1 MISARILKFLVLM
14 VGAAAAAGGATS
26 LLRAEAQQEPGRPSG
41 SSAPSGALETETSQ
55 ELQAVGRGRFL
66 LELFEQEPPPAR
78 VGDTRFIFNDI
89 FDFSEAANDLFVW
102 GWLPTISGEI
112 SDNAFLGGQKIEV
125 TPDASIGG
133 DLFIFAQTAR
143 IEGQI
148 AGDVYAFVNEVH
160 LTEGAAI
167 GGAIYGAGAVV
178 TFDGDIGGPVN
189 FAGGKVTI
197 NGTVH
202 GDVRI
207 ECGEL
212 ELGPNA
218 LIEGELHYESA
229 REAAIDTGARVLGE
243 IRHDVP
249 QTDTEGAEA
258 APAASGWFS
267 MWSLL
272 WNGWWLLSSFIV
284 GAVALA
290 IGGEKARR
298 PAACLAEQPALGLG
312 FGFVVAVVFP
322 AAAILAMIL
331 LVTIPLGVLALALYF
346 AAGYLARLVA
356 AQTFGDWLL
365 RTARSGF
372 EPSAYASLALGLVL
386 FYVLIQIPYVGF
398 LIWLA
403 AIVSGLGGIFLAT
416 RSGTRDVV
424 ASGPQPAPTP

>member
-1 MISARILKFLVLM
+1 MNSARFIKFLALLAGV
-14 VGAAAAAGGATS
+14 AATVGGAPV
-26 LLRAEAQQEPGRPSG
+26 LLHAEAQQEAGSQSG
-41 SSAPSGALETETSQ
+41 SSPPSGAQETETSQ
-55 ELQAVGRGRFL
+55 ETQGRRPRFPL
-66 LELFEQEPPPAR
+66 SELSGQELPPVR
-78 VGDTRFIFNDI
+78 GGNSRFVFNDI

-112 SDNAFLGGQKIEV
+112 SDNAFLGGQKIEL
-125 TPDASIGG
+125 TSEASIGG

-148 AGDVYAFVNEVH
+148 AGDMYAFVSDVYIA
-160 LTEGAAI
+160 EGAGV
-167 GGAIYGAGAVV
+167 GGAIYGAGGVA

-189 FAGGKVTI
+189 FAGGVVRI
-197 NGTVH
+197 NGTIR
-202 GDVRI
+202 GDVWI

-212 ELGPNA
+212 ELGANA
-218 LIEGELHYESA
+218 LIEGELHYASA
-229 REAAIDTGARVLGE
+229 REAAIDPGARVIGE
-243 IRHDVP
+243 IFHDVP
-249 QTDTEGAEA
+249 QDDGEDAEA

-267 MWSLL
+267 MWGLL

-298 PAACLAEQPALGLG
+298 PAARLAEQPALGLG

-331 LVTIPLGVLALALYF
+331 LVTIPLALLTLALYV

-356 AQTFGDWLL
+356 AQTVGDWLL
-365 RTARSGF
+365 RTARGGL

-386 FYVLIQIPYVGF
+386 FYILIQIPYVGF

-403 AIVSGLGGIFLAT
+403 AIIGGLGGIFLAT
-416 RSGTRDVV
+416 RPGNGDVV
-424 ASGPQPAPTP
+424 ASGPQPATTP

>member
-1 MISARILKFLVLM
+1 MISARIFKSLVLLA
-14 VGAAAAAGGATS
+14 GAAAAAGGATA
-26 LLRAEAQQEPGRPSG
+26 LLHAEAR
-41 SSAPSGALETETSQ
+41 
-55 ELQAVGRGRFL
+55 
-66 LELFEQEPPPAR
+66 QEPPPAR

-112 SDNAFLGGQKIEV
+112 SDNAFLGGQKIEL
-125 TPDASIGG
+125 TPNASIGG
-133 DLFIFAQTAR
+133 DLLIFAQTAR
-143 IEGQI
+143 LEGQI
-148 AGDVYAFVNEVH
+148 AGDVYAFVNEVY
-160 LTEGAAI
+160 LVEGAGI
-167 GGAIYGAGAVV
+167 GGAIYGAGTVV

-197 NGTVH
+197 NGTIR
-202 GDVRI
+202 GDVWI

-218 LIEGELHYESA
+218 VIEGELNYESA
-229 REAAIDTGARVLGE
+229 REATIDPGARVIGE
-243 IRHDVP
+243 IRQQLP
-249 QTDTEGAEA
+249 QEDGEDAEA

-272 WNGWWLLSSFIV
+272 WDGWWLLSSFIV

-322 AAAILAMIL
+322 AAVILAMIL
-331 LVTIPLGVLALALYF
+331 LVTIPLGLLAFSLYV

-356 AQTFGDWLL
+356 AQTVGDWLL

-386 FYVLIQIPYVGF
+386 FYLLIQIPYVGF
-398 LIWLA
+398 LVWLA
-403 AIVSGLGGIFLAT
+403 AIVGGLGGIFLAS
-416 RSGTRDVV
+416 RSGTSDAV
-424 ASGPQPAPTP
+424 APEPQPAITS